1 MSRKITF
8 LFLWLLLVSSL
19 SVAQT
24 AIAPAYPAY
33 QFTSLDEIEH
43 ALKTAKIVKS
53 KWLGTGITNPQKLT
67 LDNGKFQFHACFK
80 TVNERKQGLTKMATG
95 HEVDFKDSWMFEVA
109 AYELDKLLN
118 LNMVPVTVE
127 RFYNGKRGSLQLWIE
142 NAMTER
148 ERKEKNLEA
157 VNAKDWNRQIF
168 KVRLFD
174 RLIYNIDRNLGN
186 LLITPDWKIWMIDH
200 SRCFKNLDGVQHPKD
215 LSSFSRS
222 LIQAIRKLDEK
233 SIRERCGK
241 YLSAIEIRMILKRR
255 DKIVE
260 LSETLMAK
268 ESDAIFYP

>member
-1 MSRKITF
+1 MSRKIAF
-8 LFLWLLLVSSL
+8 LFLWLLLISSL

-43 ALKTAKIVKS
+43 ALKTAKIVKA
-53 KWLGTGITNPQKLT
+53 KWLGTGITNPRKLT

-80 TVNERKQGLTKMATG
+80 TVNERKQGLTKLATG

-127 RFYNGKRGSLQLWIE
+127 RYYDGKRGSLQLWIE

-148 ERKEKNLEA
+148 ERREKNLEA
-157 VNAKDWNRQIF
+157 VNTKDWNQQIF

-174 RLIYNIDRNLGN
+174 HLIYNIDRNLGN
-186 LLITPDWKIWMIDH
+186 LLITPDWKIYMIDH
-200 SRCFKNLDGVQHPKD
+200 SRCFKNLEGLQRPKD
-215 LSSFSRS
+215 LSLFSRS
-222 LIQAIRKLDEK
+222 LVQAIRKIDEK
-233 SIRERCGK
+233 SIKERCGN
-241 YLSAIEIRMILKRR
+241 YLSTIEIRMILKRR

-268 ESDAIFYP
+268 ESDAVFYP